1 LRANH
6 SYFNKL
12 SPAEQSRFEERV
24 IAFAERKTFSG
35 RQDLSVTREVEISI
49 AASAVQLT
57 LGLETWDLSYFKQ
70 ILVYPADYKSPAT
83 GKYHKGETNMG
94 GFLCFSWKAFQEG
107 NAIPNDKVNLGL
119 HEFAHA
125 LRFNG
130 IRGSETDYFFE
141 NYFARWLACAY
152 SEFKK
157 LQRDPSG
164 SIFRKYGGVNIN
176 EFFSVAVETFF
187 EAPAEFKT
195 ALPELYRHTSI
206 LLNQTFTDTGAVTVG
221 CRNALLETNGFVL
234 SKAHPNIMRFNLMNL
249 GRSVVA
255 VIFLLFGLI
264 ALTGGGHRY
273 PTPYILLGI
282 GAFIWSILELNY
294 SRVSFGKDHFAIQ
307 KGFLIHQKWR
317 EKTMPYSALI
327 SFKASYE
334 YAYDDQGN
342 RSYKYVNRSSVAYY
356 TNGNFY
362 KEKLHIEPLQPAF
375 DELCK
380 ELKRNNIFVAI
391 ME

>member
-1 LRANH
+1 
-6 SYFNKL
+6 
-12 SPAEQSRFEERV
+12 V
-24 IAFAERKTFSG
+24 VAFAERKSFSG
-35 RQDLSVTREVEISI
+35 RQNFYLTREVEISI

-57 LGLETWDLSYFKQ
+57 LGLETWDLSYFRQ

-107 NAIPNDKVNLGL
+107 NAIPHDKINLGL

-130 IRGSETDYFFE
+130 VRGSTTDYFFE

-157 LQRDPSG
+157 LQRDPAG

-187 EAPAEFKT
+187 EAPAEFKR
-195 ALPELYRHTSI
+195 ALPELYKHTSI
-206 LLNQTFTDTGAVTVG
+206 LLNQTFTDTGSVVVG
-221 CRNALLETNGFVL
+221 CRNALMQSNGFVL
-234 SKAHPNIMRFNLMNL
+234 SKAHPNIMRFNLRNL
-249 GRSVVA
+249 GRSIVSIVF
-255 VIFLLFGLI
+255 VFFGLI
-264 ALTGGGHRY
+264 SFTDGGYRY
-273 PTPYILLGI
+273 PTPYILLSIAG
-282 GAFIWSILELNY
+282 FIWSILELNY
-294 SRVSFGKDHFAIQ
+294 TRVSFGKDYFAIQ
-307 KGFLIHQKWR
+307 KGFLLHQKWR
-317 EKTMPYSALI
+317 QKTMPYSALI
-327 SFKASYE
+327 SFKATYE
-334 YAYDDQGN
+334 YNYDEEGN
-342 RSYKYVNRSSVAYY
+342 RGDKYVNSASVAYY
-356 TNGNFY
+356 TNGYFY
-362 KEKLHIEPLQPAF
+362 KERLHIVPLQPAF
-375 DELCK
+375 DEFCK